1 MLALLANI
9 SKCIP
14 NLFGHPVQ
22 SKTSFKKAS
31 MGIPAF
37 FLSHQGKHQVKG
49 LGFDATCSLVIQ
61 SSEQLKWDI
70 IMWMDHRAGAETDL
84 INNQGHAV
92 LDYVGGKVSLEMQ
105 TPKLLWLKRNKA
117 QCLKITRKSLIQHCE
132 RSELRLHFEWTKVH

>member
-1 MLALLANI
+1 MNCKI
-9 SKCIP
+9 ENFSCIFESIP

-105 TPKLLWLKRNKA
+105 TPKLLWLKRNQPEA
-117 QCLKITRKSLIQHCE
+117 QCLKIIQSVSFSFFFC
-132 RSELRLHFEWTKVH
+132 FGIF

>member
-1 MLALLANI
+1 
-9 SKCIP
+9 
-14 NLFGHPVQ
+14 
-22 SKTSFKKAS
+22 

-105 TPKLLWLKRNKA
+105 TPKLLWLKRNQPEA
-117 QCLKITRKSLIQHCE
+117 QCLKIIQSVSFSFFICFGIFKQFL
-132 RSELRLHFEWTKVH
+132 SYQF

>member
-1 MLALLANI
+1 
-9 SKCIP
+9 
-14 NLFGHPVQ
+14 
-22 SKTSFKKAS
+22 

-61 SSEQLKWDI
+61 SSEDLKWDI
-70 IMWMDHRAGAETDL
+70 IMWMDHRAQAETDL

-117 QCLKITRKSLIQHCE
+117 QCLKITEKSLIQHCE
-132 RSELRLHFEWTKVH
+132 GSELRLHFEWTKVH